1 MIRTRPALALAI
13 VAVAWGSIGVVVR
26 QVHLP
31 AVVIAGS
38 RCGLGAACLAL
49 VRIRRRHAV
58 AAVAAF
64 DTAVDAAGDTAV
76 PADARASP
84 PRSSRVAPIVAIVLG
99 VLLAVHWL
107 ALVGAQQRAPLGT
120 VLLITYFAPV
130 IATVLAPKVLGE
142 TVPIRSIGA
151 LAISLA
157 GIALLVRPTHGSGTG
172 VVLAIVAAVTYAA
185 MILGLKL
192 TVRDVDPLT
201 LTYVQLTVAGL
212 ALAVPAAV
220 ADWGT
225 PSWRWLWLVVLGVLL
240 TGATQTLFVG
250 LLGRLPVST
259 AGVLTCLEPV
269 SAIVFA
275 WTLLGERPGVTTV
288 VGGIAVL
295 VAAMMVATAPRLA
308 PATSEAG
315 VVR

>member
-1 MIRTRPALALAI
+1 MIRSRPALALAI
-13 VAVAWGSIGVVVR
+13 VALAWGSIGVVVR

-38 RCGLGAACLAL
+38 RCWLGAACLAL
-49 VRIRRRHAV
+49 VRVHRRRHAV
-58 AAVAAF
+58 ATGVVTAA
-64 DTAVDAAGDTAV
+64 A
-76 PADARASP
+76 ADASGASP
-84 PRSSRVAPIVAIVLG
+84 SPRRSSRLPPIVAVALG
-99 VLLAVHWL
+99 LLLAVHWL
-107 ALVGAQQRAPLGT
+107 ALVGAQQRAPIGT

-142 TVPIRSIGA
+142 IVPIRSIGA
-151 LAISLA
+151 LGLSLA
-157 GIALLVRPTHGSGTG
+157 GIAFLVRPAHGSGTG
-172 VVLAIVAAVTYAA
+172 IVLAIVAAVTYAL

-201 LTYVQLTVAGL
+201 LTHVQLTIAGIALVA
-212 ALAVPAAV
+212 PAAV
-220 ADWGT
+220 AQWGT

-275 WTLLGERPGVTTV
+275 WTFLDERPSVATG
-288 VGGIAVL
+288 VGGTAVL
-295 VAAMMVATAPRLA
+295 VAAMMVATAPRPA
-308 PATSEAG
+308 PTTSEAG

>member
-1 MIRTRPALALAI
+1 MALAL

-38 RCGLGAACLAL
+38 RCWLGAACLTL
-49 VRIRRRHAV
+49 VRVRRRR
-58 AAVAAF
+58 
-64 DTAVDAAGDTAV
+64 AVDAIDAADVADAAV
-76 PADARASP
+76 PAELRPA
-84 PRSSRVAPIVAIVLG
+84 PRSRRPSRVAPIVAIALG

-120 VLLITYFAPV
+120 VLLITYLAPV
-130 IATVLAPKVLGE
+130 IATVLAPRVLGE

-172 VVLAIVAAVTYAA
+172 VALAIVAAVTYAA

-192 TVRDVDPLT
+192 SVREVDPLT
-201 LTYVQLTVAGL
+201 LTHLQLTVAGL
-212 ALAVPAAV
+212 ALAVPAAL
-220 ADWGT
+220 ANWGT
-225 PSWRWLWLVVLGVLL
+225 PAWRWLWLVVLGVLL
-240 TGATQTLFVG
+240 TGGTQTLFVG

-259 AGVLTCLEPV
+259 ASVLTCLEPV

-275 WTLLGERPGVTTV
+275 WTLLGEQPSATTV

-295 VAAMMVATAPRLA
+295 VAAMMVATAPRPA